1 MRYLF
6 SSLLAI
12 CLLSGC
18 GSPSEQTREQTSES
32 VDSTREQRVEE
43 GVEAADM
50 ILSNARIYTFAWPDP
65 DVEGRPAAGA
75 PVVDGVWRPDAEA
88 LAIRGTT
95 ILAVGS
101 LAEVEAHLAGTTQ
114 VIDLQGAT
122 VLPGLIESHGHYNEL
137 GEQAERVD
145 VSTATTVEEMARLLS
160 VRMETA
166 MPGEWIVGAGWDEGA
181 WADNL
186 PVKGPI
192 DAVSPDHP
200 VVLLGR
206 RGFGLLANSRA
217 LGIAGISAETPSPSG
232 GEVVKDENG
241 EPTGVLLNR
250 ARSLVTDVIPAASL
264 TQKKRMLRAGL
275 TAMAEAGYVTA
286 HHAGVYGD
294 YMPAY
299 EALAEEGALP
309 VRVEAM
315 IAARPENQVL
325 MERVIAR
332 GPSPADDSRLWIRG
346 VKAYYDGSLGSRGA
360 KMLEDYSDQPGHRG
374 VSGDAYGFPEE
385 MVTRAIHKGFQV
397 GVHAIGDAGN
407 RAVLDYYE
415 GVLPDS
421 GHPEVRHRVEHAQ
434 IVHPDDFARFGAMN
448 LVASMEPGHAVED
461 SPWAEDRVGPER
473 ILGGYAWRTLRRA
486 GAGLIFNSDLSGT
499 DYDIFYGLHCAV
511 TRTNREGEPL
521 GGWYPEQ
528 AVTMEEAIRA
538 YTVWPAVASGKAAL
552 TGSLMAGKWADL
564 TVLSIDPLNV
574 AAPADLFAGRALMTI
589 IGGEVAFD
597 GRQTSTDPGGVE

>member
-1 MRYLF
+1 MRLF
-6 SSLLAI
+6 FLGLLV
-12 CLLSGC
+12 LLLGAGC
-18 GSPSEQTREQTSES
+18 GTEPAATPP
-32 VDSTREQRVEE
+32 
-43 GVEAADM
+43 EAEVPEPADL

-65 DVEGRPAAGA
+65 DAEGNPSAEA
-75 PVVDGVWRPDAEA
+75 PVQDGRWQSDAEA
-88 LAIRGTT
+88 LAVRGST

-101 LAEVEAHLAGTTQ
+101 QAEIDAFRSEGTR
-114 VIDLQGAT
+114 VIDLAGAT

-137 GEQAERVD
+137 GEQADRVD
-145 VSTATTVEEMARLLS
+145 VSSAATVEEMAEML
-160 VRMETA
+160 VARMESA
-166 MPGEWIVGAGWDEGA
+166 LPGEWILGGGWDEGA
-181 WADNL
+181 WANNL
-186 PVKGPI
+186 PEKGPL

-217 LGIAGISAETPSPSG
+217 LEIAGISAETPSPSG
-232 GEVVKDENG
+232 GEVVKDANG

-250 ARSLVTDVIPAASL
+250 ARSLITDVIPAASL
-264 TQKKRMLRAGL
+264 AQKKRMLHAGL
-275 TAMAEAGYVTA
+275 SAMAEAGYVTA

-299 EALAEEGALP
+299 EALHEEGALP

-325 MERVIAR
+325 MERWIAR
-332 GPSPADDSRLWIRG
+332 GPTPADDSRLWVRG

-360 KMLEDYSDQPGHRG
+360 KMIEDYSDQPGHRG
-374 VSGDAYGFPEE
+374 VSGDEYGFPED
-385 MVTRAIHKGFQV
+385 MVTRAIQKGFQV

-407 RAVLDYYE
+407 QAVLDYYE
-415 GVLPDS
+415 RVLPDS
-421 GHPEVRHRVEHAQ
+421 GHPQVRHRVEHAQ
-434 IVHPDDFARFGAMN
+434 IVHKDDFARFGALN

-473 ILGGYAWRTLRRA
+473 ILGGYAWRSMRRA

-511 TRTNREGEPL
+511 TRTDRNGEPA

-538 YTVWPAVASGKAAL
+538 YTVWPAVASGKEAM
-552 TGSLMAGKWADL
+552 TGTLSAGKWADIS
-564 TVLSIDPLNV
+564 VLSVDPFNV
-574 AAPADLFAGRALMTI
+574 GAPAELFAGRALMTI
-589 IGGEVAFD
+589 IGGELAYD
-597 GRQTSTDPGGVE
+597 GREQMAAEEGDLE